1 VNASLFVMKVP
12 EFAPLVE
19 AARGAGA
26 EVRDIG
32 DYLEVGSPMGTLTI
46 PREPERVRPAIWF
59 AALTGGFTGTV
70 IRFDDHELVLGEER

>member
-1 VNASLFVMKVP
+1 V
-12 EFAPLVE
+12 
-19 AARGAGA
+19 
-26 EVRDIG
+26 
-32 DYLEVGSPMGTLTI
+32 SPTGTLTI